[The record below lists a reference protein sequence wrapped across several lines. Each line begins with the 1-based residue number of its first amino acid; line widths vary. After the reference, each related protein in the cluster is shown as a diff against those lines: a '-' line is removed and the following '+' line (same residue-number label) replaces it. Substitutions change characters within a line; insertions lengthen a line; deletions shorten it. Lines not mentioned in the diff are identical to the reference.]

1 MMIDDP
7 ELDLDFLREFLGDH
21 VPQGKGPQ
29 RHQKGVDAKAR
40 GKGGERMPQIKY
52 LTAEVEGEAWRFASI
67 RERGYSVV
75 LGANLNE
82 TKQELASILKGFW
95 IGIPL
100 ALIFIGGTGWF
111 IANRA
116 LRPVRGITETA
127 SKITATGLYERI
139 PVGQHM
145 DQELSELTGVLN
157 QMMDRLE
164 HSFQHANR
172 FSADVSHEL
181 KTLLTIVQGEV
192 ETALKSCEP
201 SSEVEKNLLSVQ
213 REAQRLKTITG
224 SLMMLAQADSG
235 NMVTC
240 HRTISLS
247 DEIEALCED
256 AEILCEQKEL
266 TLSAEIQRNVEFETD
281 PDLLRQALQNLI
293 SNAIKYNEERGR
305 VSVLLERAE
314 EEIVI
319 SVANTGAGI
328 PEDERDKIF
337 DRFHRAD
344 KARSRNI
351 DGFGLGLN
359 LAQEIIRM
367 LGGDLSLAR
376 ATFEITK
383 FEVKFPT

>member
-1 MMIDDP
+1 M
-7 ELDLDFLREFLGDH
+7 
-21 VPQGKGPQ
+21 
-29 RHQKGVDAKAR
+29 
-40 GKGGERMPQIKY
+40 
-52 LTAEVEGEAWRFASI
+52 
-67 RERGYSVV
+67 
-75 LGANLNE
+75 
-82 TKQELASILKGFW
+82 
-95 IGIPL
+95 
-100 ALIFIGGTGWF
+100 
-111 IANRA
+111 
-116 LRPVRGITETA
+116 
-127 SKITATGLYERI
+127 
-139 PVGQHM
+139 
-145 DQELSELTGVLN
+145 
-157 QMMDRLE
+157 
-164 HSFQHANR
+164 
-172 FSADVSHEL
+172 
-181 KTLLTIVQGEV
+181 QGEV
-192 ETALKSCEP
+192 ETALSSCDP
-201 SSEVEKNLLSVQ
+201 GSEVENNLLSVQ

-224 SLMMLAQADSG
+224 SLMMLAQVDSG
-235 NMVTC
+235 NLVTRR
-240 HRTISLS
+240 RTISLS
-247 DEIEALCED
+247 EEIEALCED

-266 TLSAEIQRNVEFETD
+266 TLSSEIQRNIKFETD

-293 SNAIKYNEERGR
+293 SNAIKYNEEGGK

-337 DRFHRAD
+337 NRFHRGD